1 MTNPALQAMD
11 ALIHRQLTAA
21 GLAEGSESASYV
33 FPEGSDPV
41 PVRAYVDRSMQQM
54 GDLAT
59 EHGPRT
65 IVALF
70 KADVPDP
77 QPGALVTI
85 QAAGGPEVFTLEAPD
100 VVQDESLSRWVVSH
114 G

>member
-11 ALIHRQLTAA
+11 ALIHRQLAAA
-21 GLAEGSESASYV
+21 GLAEDAESAEYQDASAA
-33 FPEGSDPV
+33 DPV

-77 QPGALVTI
+77 QVGATVTV
-85 QAAGGPEVFTLEAPD
+85 QTAGGPEVFVLEAPD